1 MLDAFDYQCHVAA
14 FTARP
19 HEQSDGTAARWMLGP
34 HIPPQQGAHTVR
46 LSASSDSIVLYCL
59 CHRGHVTLLLL
70 LSLFVNID
78 SNNCLAH

>member
-46 LSASSDSIVLYCL
+46 LSASSDSI
-59 CHRGHVTLLLL
+59 
-70 LSLFVNID
+70 LFVPSWSRD
-78 SNNCLAH
+78 FAAAAFPVCKH